1 MRCLHPKRRVS
12 QPFGIAVNDGD
23 PVRPPSCTA
32 MFLTAF
38 IKIPAARLP
47 VLAHGELF
55 DGAGCGLQ
63 VIWKIPEALRRE

>member
-1 MRCLHPKRRVS
+1 
-12 QPFGIAVNDGD
+12 
-23 PVRPPSCTA
+23 